1 MKKIV
6 LGIIAALGTICS
18 IVLLL
23 NKLNTFAIVTITLT
37 VILLIYLIT
46 NALETKS
53 PEYIYNKTVKDL
65 LKTYE
70 TILVDVNKLPE
81 LEVKNIIN
89 TSSFEKMVD
98 VQYELKK
105 PILYKKCLTTCS
117 FILLDTETAYVY
129 ILRVNEDVLSPLD
142 PIIESIE
149 INNKKRR
156 KEKKLLDDIDKTT
169 IIKLDDSK
177 EYKVS
182 PVRKKDLSKTNEIK
196 VEIEELEEEII

>member
-37 VILLIYLIT
+37 IILLIYLIT

-156 KEKKLLDDIDKTT
+156 KEKKT

>member
-37 VILLIYLIT
+37 AILLIYLIT

>member
-6 LGIIAALGTICS
+6 LGIIATLGTICS